1 MIKLIGDGKKQC
13 DLIVWKDIQIYDI
26 LRNICRRVNEKKKKG
41 NKKEKKRVHKR
52 KNILKKAR

>member
-1 MIKLIGDGKKQC
+1 MGDGKNN
-13 DLIVWKDIQIYDI
+13 VWKDIQIYDM
-26 LRNICRRVNEKKKKG
+26 LRNICRKVNEKKKKG